1 MSFPA
6 APALVDASVP
16 CTSCNARL
24 DARCGAMADPHLDH
38 LAATALRQTF
48 AAGAEFMAE
57 GEPAEHVFGLT
68 CGTARLF
75 KLLPDGRR
83 QVLGFARAG
92 QFLGLASCRTY
103 TVSAEAVEPVHLHRL
118 PRSRLRGLLEQYPVL
133 ERWLLETAAYELS
146 IAQEQMM
153 LLGRKTARERVASF
167 LVGWAA
173 GGRPCVPPLSHL
185 HLPMPRGDIAD
196 YLGLTIETVSR
207 TLTRLRIEGLLAIPS
222 PSEVEVLRPVAL
234 AAIAGCNS
242 SPTDM
247 MRCDEERRQLHP
259 GAGMAAGA

>member
-1 MSFPA
+1 MPFPA
-6 APALVDASVP
+6 AFTLLSAPLP
-16 CTSCNARL
+16 CTSCDARL
-24 DARCGAMADPHLDH
+24 DATCSAVADPHLDE
-38 LAATALRQTF
+38 LVALSLHQTVET
-48 AAGAEFMAE
+48 GAEFMAE
-57 GEPAEHVFGLT
+57 GEPADHVFNLT

-92 QFLGLASCRTY
+92 QFLGLALCRSY
-103 TVSAEAVEPVHLHRL
+103 TVSAEAVEPLHLHRL
-118 PRSRLRGLLEQYPVL
+118 SKNRLQGWLDRYPAR
-133 ERWLLETAAYELS
+133 ERWLLETAANELA

-167 LVGWAA
+167 LVAWAA
-173 GGRPCVPPLSHL
+173 GGRPCLPPLALL

-207 TLTRLRIEGLLAIPS
+207 TLTRLRLDGLLAIPT

-234 AAIAGCNS
+234 AAIAGCNQS
-242 SPTDM
+242 ASDLR
-247 MRCDEERRQLHP
+247 RCDEELEQLHLP
-259 GAGMAAGA
+259 RDAASP